1 MHRYGFFLVVFRML
15 RVFVVVGFLLVKVQ
29 VPCVRENFS
38 KVLGA
43 VYCFVEVVHC
53 RVPDLLSSRQMM

>member
-1 MHRYGFFLVVFRML
+1 M
-15 RVFVVVGFLLVKVQ
+15 VVGFLLVKVQ

-43 VYCFVEVVHC
+43 FYCFVEIVHC
-53 RVPDLLSSRQMM
+53 RVPDLLSSRQMMLDLSLFNERCKWCYV